1 MSTTG
6 KLKYSSVRSL
16 VSVRDLEKEEVE
28 EIFTLYRELKSGVRR
43 ELRGDVALLFLEPS
57 TRTRVSFEKACRELG
72 LGTCLVTGESSSLV
86 KGESLFDTLKT
97 FEALGF
103 RAVIFRLPFV
113 LYPYE
118 SFLKGL
124 SLSLINAGDGAHQHP
139 TQGLTDLFTLREI
152 YGDLKGLKV
161 LYVGDILHSRVFRS
175 GAPLLR
181 MFGAE
186 VSVCGPRTLVPDRM
200 DAFGVERIFDHLDM
214 GLEWADVVVWLRLQK
229 ERQQENFIP
238 SERSY
243 FEHFGLTGERY
254 EKLRGYFMH
263 PGPVNRN
270 IDIEGELLY
279 SEKSL
284 VYEQVRNG
292 LPTRMAVIAWCL
304 DGAR

>member
-1 MSTTG
+1 
-6 KLKYSSVRSL
+6 
-16 VSVRDLEKEEVE
+16 VRDLERENVE
-28 EIFTLYRELKSGVRR
+28 EIYSLYRELKSGTS
-43 ELRGDVALLFLEPS
+43 EKLKGDAVLLFLEPS
-57 TRTRVSFEKACRELG
+57 TRTRISFEKACRELG
-72 LGTCLVTGESSSLV
+72 LNVCLITGESSSLV
-86 KGESLFDTLKT
+86 KGESLFDTFKT

-103 RAVIFRLPFV
+103 LAVIFRLPFV
-113 LYPYE
+113 FYPYD

-124 SLSLINAGDGAHQHP
+124 NLSLINAGDGAHQHP
-139 TQGLTDLFTLREI
+139 TQGLTDLFTLLEI
-152 YGDLKGLKV
+152 YGDVRGLRI

-181 MFGAE
+181 MFGAQ

-200 DAFGVERIFDHLDM
+200 DAFGVERVFDHLDR

-229 ERQQENFIP
+229 ERQQENFVP

-243 FEHFGLTGERY
+243 FEHFGLTEERY
-254 EKLRGYFMH
+254 GKLRGYFMH

-284 VYEQVRNG
+284 IYEQVRNG

-304 DGAR
+304 EGVR